1 MTMGP
6 APDFSN
12 TEVAFKYKSNR
23 ELARAH
29 FVFRVV
35 NNPLISAAATGLV
48 KMAFALRLPVEWLLR
63 ETVFRHFVGGE
74 TIENSEV
81 TIDKLGRHGVRTILD
96 YAVEGEKSESGFDL
110 TCEQVLNTFNEA
122 VASSHV
128 PFCVF
133 KVTGIGDA
141 QLLEKVQAGLAL
153 SDTES
158 AAFSRIRG
166 RVQRICARAGE
177 TGVPV
182 LIDAEETWIQDP
194 IDAFAEEMMAHYNRE
209 RTLVYT
215 TIQFYRTD
223 GISRLKA
230 LLQRAEAGNY
240 RLGIKAVRGAYME
253 KERQRAAENGYPDPI
268 QPDKA
273 STDHDFNE
281 AVRFCLQHR
290 ERISLLC
297 GSHNEESNRMLQ
309 GLMVQEGMS
318 SSDDHVWFS
327 QLLGMSDNISF
338 NLAAAGYNVA
348 KYVPFGPVRAV
359 VPYLLRRAEENT
371 SVAGQSSREL
381 QMVRK
386 EVARRKATRTS

>member
-1 MTMGP
+1 MGP
-6 APDFSN
+6 SPDFSN
-12 TEVAFKYKSNR
+12 TEVAFRYKSNR

-35 NNPLISAAATGLV
+35 NNPFISSVATGLV
-48 KMAFALRLPVEWLLR
+48 KAAIALRLPVEWLLR

-96 YAVEGEKSESGFDL
+96 YAVEGEKTESGFDL
-110 TCEQVLNTFNEA
+110 TCEQVLNTFTEA
-122 VASSHV
+122 VASSNV

-141 QLLEKVQAGLAL
+141 QLLERVQSGQAL
-153 SDTES
+153 TDAES
-158 AAFSRIRG
+158 AAFNRIRG

-177 TGVPV
+177 TGIPV

-194 IDAFAEEMMAHYNRE
+194 IDALAEEMMALYNRE

-223 GISRLKA
+223 GIARLRETLK
-230 LLQRAEAGNY
+230 RAEAGNY

-253 KERQRAAENGYPDPI
+253 KERQRAIENGYPDPI

-273 STDHDFNE
+273 STDRDFNA
-281 AVRFCLQHR
+281 AVQFCLQHR
-290 ERISLLC
+290 DRISLLC
-297 GSHNEESNRMLQ
+297 GSHNEESNRMLHE
-309 GLMVQEGMS
+309 LMVQEGLAS
-318 SSDDHVWFS
+318 GDTHVWFS

-381 QMVRK
+381 QLVRR
-386 EVARRKATRTS
+386 EVARRKAS